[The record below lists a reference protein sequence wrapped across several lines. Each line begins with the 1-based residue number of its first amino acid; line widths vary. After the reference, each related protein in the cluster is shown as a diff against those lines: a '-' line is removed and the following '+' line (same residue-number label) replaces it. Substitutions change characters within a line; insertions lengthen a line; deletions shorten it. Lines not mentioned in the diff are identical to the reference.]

1 MDTKTRSSR
10 FMEYIKLHR
19 ISLIQDNE
27 NQIQDS
33 SDPDWNFLQGQIIAT
48 EHLLSVATDI
58 MNESERIYNNNTCGR
73 YNRFS
78 INC

>member
-58 MNESERIYNNNTCGR
+58 MNNSNERYE
-73 YNRFS
+73 
-78 INC
+78 

>member
-1 MDTKTRSSR
+1 LTKSSR
-10 FMEYIKLHR
+10 FLEYIKLHR

-48 EHLLSVATDI
+48 EHLLSVAEGI
-58 MNESERIYNNNTCGR
+58 MESTNER
-73 YNRFS
+73 Y
-78 INC
+78 INE

>member
-1 MDTKTRSSR
+1 MTKSSR
-10 FMEYIKLHR
+10 FLEYIKLHR

-48 EHLLSVATDI
+48 EHLLSVAEGI
-58 MNESERIYNNNTCGR
+58 MESTNERYNNE
-73 YNRFS
+73 
-78 INC
+78 

>member
-1 MDTKTRSSR
+1 MTKSSV
-10 FMEYIKLHR
+10 FLEYINLHR

-33 SDPDWNFLQGQIIAT
+33 SDPDWNFLQGQIVAT

-58 MNESERIYNNNTCGR
+58 MNNSNEGYNNE
-73 YNRFS
+73 
-78 INC
+78 

>member
-1 MDTKTRSSR
+1 LTKSSR
-10 FMEYIKLHR
+10 FLEYIKLHR

-48 EHLLSVATDI
+48 EHLLSVAEGI
-58 MNESERIYNNNTCGR
+58 MESTNERYNNE
-73 YNRFS
+73 
-78 INC
+78 

>member
-1 MDTKTRSSR
+1 MTKSSR
-10 FMEYIKLHR
+10 FLEYIKLHR

-48 EHLLSVATDI
+48 EHLLSVAEGI
-58 MNESERIYNNNTCGR
+58 MESTNER
-73 YNRFS
+73 Y
-78 INC
+78 INE